1 MKTLI
6 LFCVL
11 GLILGCQRESAPPV
25 HWEYQEFKFQA
36 AHHNSVMGWDEI
48 YRLIYSDMPKDWQN
62 DPAQPYIPKPILSQ
76 PIRCRELSELMNCL
90 GSEGWELVSQNGD
103 KYMVKRQSSAKHS
116 HSGFLVEMDIEKPG
130 ETK

>member
-36 AHHNSVMGWDEI
+36 AHHNSVIGWDEI

-62 DPAQPYIPKPILSQ
+62 DPTQPIIPKPILFQ
-76 PIRCRELSELMNCL
+76 PIIAVN
-90 GSEGWELVSQNGD
+90 
-103 KYMVKRQSSAKHS
+103 
-116 HSGFLVEMDIEKPG
+116 
-130 ETK
+130 